1 MMHDAAVAGIVL
13 AVRRFPVRD
22 AAGHFEDLERD
33 HQPQTDIRIVEIQR
47 EDVLDLLNAVDDA
60 VAVHVHMLGGQG
72 DIALRA
78 QEVIQ
83 ELDVAADAV
92 VIVHEPVQ
100 IVRIGVFEGHGVGIM
115 LEHVLQIVFRV
126 EIGGAVRITALA
138 DIRCGF
144 GLPVA
149 DVELRDVAESR
160 LMPMQALFCR
170 RVVSRAFQSSEKPDC
185 VRTFASFQSRKR
197 MMTDEPYWNTP

>member
-1 MMHDAAVAGIVL
+1 MTKKSARFLLKQEKAGAKRWSLLMHDAAVAGIVL

-126 EIGGAVRITALA
+126 E
-138 DIRCGF
+138 
-144 GLPVA
+144 
-149 DVELRDVAESR
+149 
-160 LMPMQALFCR
+160 
-170 RVVSRAFQSSEKPDC
+170 
-185 VRTFASFQSRKR
+185 
-197 MMTDEPYWNTP
+197 